1 MPEAP
6 PHPFAVLTPDF
17 LLAAVEGQGFA
28 CDGRL
33 AALNSYENRVY
44 QIGIEGSEPLIAKF
58 YRPGRW
64 SDAQIAE
71 EHGFCIELAQLEL
84 PVVAPLP
91 DAAGAT
97 LRQHQG
103 LRFALFPR
111 RGGRAPELDCPDTL
125 VTLGRTLARIHSAGA
140 VRPFRHRERLDPRTR
155 GHDSIELIAAQFIP
169 DALRAA
175 YVSVARELLARV
187 DEAFAALAD
196 IAWIRTHGDCH
207 PGNLLWREDAPNF
220 VDFDDAVMAPA
231 VQDLWMLLSGD
242 RAQAELQLGE
252 LIAGYEEFH
261 DFDPRELRLIEP
273 LRALRILHYAAWLAR
288 RVDDPAFTHAF
299 PWFNTERYWGEHIL
313 ALREQLAALA
323 EPPLRLL

>member
-17 LLAAVEGQGFA
+17 LLAAVEAQGFT

-44 QIGIEGSEPLIAKF
+44 QVGIEDGEPLIAKF
-58 YRPGRW
+58 YRPRRW

-71 EHGFCIELAQLEL
+71 EHEFCVELAALEL

-91 DAAGAT
+91 AADGAT
-97 LRQHQG
+97 LHHYQG

-125 VTLGRTLARIHSAGA
+125 VTLGRTLARIHAAGA
-140 VRPFRHRERLDPRTR
+140 VRPFRHRERLDAHSR
-155 GHDSIELIAAQFIP
+155 GHDSIELIAADFIP
-169 DALRAA
+169 DGLRAA
-175 YVSVARELLARV
+175 YASVAREVLARV
-187 DEAFAALAD
+187 EAAFAALPD
-196 IAWIRTHGDCH
+196 IAWIRSHGDCH
-207 PGNLLWREDAPNF
+207 PGNLLWRDTAPHF

-231 VQDLWMLLSGD
+231 VQDLWMLLSGE
-242 RAQAELQLGE
+242 RAQAELQLAE
-252 LIAGYEEFH
+252 LMAGYQEFH

-273 LRALRILHYAAWLAR
+273 LRALRIIHYAAWLAR
-288 RVDDPAFTHAF
+288 RVDDPAFLQAF

>member
-1 MPEAP
+1 MPEP
-6 PHPFAVLTPDF
+6 DQHPFAALTPDF
-17 LLAAVEGQGFA
+17 LLTAVEEQGFP

-44 QIGIEGSEPLIAKF
+44 QIGIEDGEPLIAKF
-58 YRPGRW
+58 YRPARW
-64 SDAQIAE
+64 SDEQIAE
-71 EHGFCIELAQLEL
+71 EHDFCRELAELEL
-84 PVVAPLP
+84 PVVTPLA

-97 LRQHQG
+97 LRRYQG
-103 LRFALFPR
+103 FRFALFPR
-111 RGGRAPELDCPDTL
+111 RGGRAPDLDQPDTL
-125 VTLGRTLARIHSAGA
+125 VTLGRTLGRIHAAGA
-140 VRPFRHRERLDPRTR
+140 VRPFRHRERLDSHAR
-155 GHDSIELIAAQFIP
+155 GHASLALIAEGFIP
-169 DALRAA
+169 ESLHAA
-175 YVSVARELLARV
+175 YVSVAGALLEQV
-187 DEAFAALAD
+187 DAAFSASGAVQ
-196 IAWIRTHGDCH
+196 WIRTHGDCH

-252 LIAGYEEFH
+252 LISGYEEFH

-273 LRALRILHYAAWLAR
+273 LRALRIVHYAAWLAR
-288 RVDDPAFTHAF
+288 RADDPAFIRAF
-299 PWFNTERYWGEHIL
+299 SWFNTERHWGEHIL

>member
-6 PHPFAVLTPDF
+6 SHPFAVLTPDF
-17 LLAAVEGQGFA
+17 LLAAVESQGFA

-44 QIGIEGSEPLIAKF
+44 QIGIEGGGPLIAKF

-71 EHGFCIELAQLEL
+71 EHGFCVELVQLEL
-84 PVVAPLP
+84 PVVAPLSST
-91 DAAGAT
+91 DGAM
-97 LRQHQG
+97 LRHYQG
-103 LRFALFPR
+103 MRFVLFPR

-125 VTLGRTLARIHSAGA
+125 VTLGRTLARIHAAGA
-140 VRPFRHRERLDPRTR
+140 VRPFLHRERLDPRSR
-155 GHDSIELIAAQFIP
+155 GHDSAALIAATFIP
-169 DALRAA
+169 DALRTA
-175 YVSVARELLARV
+175 YVSVAHDVLARV
-187 DEAFAALAD
+187 DEAFAAQSN
-196 IAWIRTHGDCH
+196 IGWIRTHGDCH
-207 PGNLLWREDAPNF
+207 PGNLLWRDGAPHF

-231 VQDLWMLLSGD
+231 IQDLWMLLSGE
-242 RAQAELQLGE
+242 RGQAELQLAE
-252 LIAGYEEFH
+252 LMAGYLEFH
-261 DFDPRELRLIEP
+261 DFDPRELRLVEP

-288 RVDDPAFTHAF
+288 RADDPAFLLAF
-299 PWFNTERYWGEHIL
+299 PWFNTERYWGDHIL

>member
-1 MPEAP
+1 MPEP
-6 PHPFAVLTPDF
+6 LQHPFAALTPDF
-17 LLAAVEGQGFA
+17 LLTAVEEQGFS

-44 QIGIEGSEPLIAKF
+44 QIGIEDGEPLIAKF
-58 YRPGRW
+58 YRPARW
-64 SDAQIAE
+64 NDEQIAE
-71 EHGFCIELAQLEL
+71 EHAFCMELVELEL
-84 PVVAPLP
+84 PVVPPLAA
-91 DAAGAT
+91 AAGAT
-97 LRQHQG
+97 LRHYQG
-103 LRFALFPR
+103 FRFALFAR
-111 RGGRAPELDCPDTL
+111 RGGRAPDLDQPDTL
-125 VTLGRTLARIHSAGA
+125 VTLGRTLGRIHAAGA
-140 VRPFRHRERLDPRTR
+140 VRPFRHRERLDSRSR
-155 GHDSIELIAAQFIP
+155 GHDSAVLIAERFIP

-175 YVSVARELLARV
+175 YVSVARDLLERV
-187 DEAFAALAD
+187 DAAFAAAD
-196 IAWIRTHGDCH
+196 GIAWIRTHGDCH

-220 VDFDDAVMAPA
+220 VDFDDAAMAPA

-242 RAQAELQLGE
+242 RVQAELQLGE
-252 LIAGYEEFH
+252 LISGYEEFY

-288 RVDDPAFTHAF
+288 RADDPAFIRAF